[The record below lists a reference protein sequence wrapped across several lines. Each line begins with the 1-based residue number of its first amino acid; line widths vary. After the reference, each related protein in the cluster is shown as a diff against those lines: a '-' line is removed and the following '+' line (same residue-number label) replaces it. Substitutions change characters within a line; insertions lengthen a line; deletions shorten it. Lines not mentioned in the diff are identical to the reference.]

1 VASKALS
8 ILQKNPKRVA
18 LFSDKLVMKKQSYSN
33 HKKYDPYYHG
43 LLYTLVISIFIAS
56 IINIIE
62 QLDEPS
68 NLLEAYIL
76 AGLSVVAIII
86 TILFRYY
93 AVRLQDR
100 IIRSEENFRHF
111 QLCGEPL
118 DHKLHTSQIIALRFA
133 PDAEFPALCKEAVDK
148 HMTNEEIKKAIS
160 RWRGDYHRV

>member
-1 VASKALS
+1 
-8 ILQKNPKRVA
+8 
-18 LFSDKLVMKKQSYSN
+18 MKKQSYSN

-76 AGLSVVAIII
+76 TGLSVVAIII

-100 IIRSEENFRHF
+100 IIRMEENFRHF
-111 QLCGEPL
+111 QL
-118 DHKLHTSQIIALRFA
+118 A

-160 RWRGDYHRV
+160 RWRVIITAYNHPNFFKRKRLLSDLNFS